1 VESKKEGSEVMILSG
16 KLPRREV
23 LTSLVPLSLT
33 AGLSLSAGSSGAGQI
48 SSDAR
53 ILVAY
58 FSRTGNTRVIAG
70 QIRRALGADLFEI
83 QPAEA
88 YPEDYEATVSQA
100 QRERD
105 TGYEPP
111 LNQRVW
117 NIGSYQ
123 VVFLGFPIWGMTAP
137 PVIRSFLSGH
147 DLSGTTLVPFI
158 THGGYGIGQSLSVV
172 AEHAPRARLIQG
184 FSKQADQ
191 ERETL
196 MQVTRWLQG
205 LDPVN
210 DRAKLPTP

>member
-1 VESKKEGSEVMILSG
+1 MIRSG

-23 LTSLVPLSLT
+23 LISLVPLSLT
-33 AGLSLSAGSSGAGQI
+33 AGLSLSAGSSGAAQI

-111 LNQRVW
+111 LNQRVS
-117 NIGSYQ
+117 NIGAYQ

-147 DLSGTTLVPFI
+147 DLSGKTLVPFI
-158 THGGYGIGQSLSVV
+158 THGGHGIGQSLSVV
-172 AEHAPRARLIQG
+172 AEHAPRARLVQG

-205 LDPVN
+205 LDAVSDP
-210 DRAKLPTP
+210 AKLPTP